1 MKYDSTWE
9 SLDSRPV
16 PEWFTD
22 AKFGIFIHWG
32 LYSVPGFAKKNQFS
46 EWFLNR
52 VRSGDPQ
59 FAEYGDYMKRVYGE
73 NFRYEDFV
81 GEFHAENFN
90 ADEWVNL
97 FERAGARYMNLVSK
111 HHDGFCMYKTD
122 YAWNW
127 NSVDVGPH
135 RDFCAEL
142 KAACDKSKV
151 RFGVYHSIY
160 EWYHPLY
167 LENPEKFAVEHLI
180 PMMKELIEKYQ
191 PATLFTDGEWSHP
204 DEVWHSREF
213 LQWLYNESSVRDFI
227 VPNDRWG
234 IGTRG
239 HHGGNYTTEY
249 GVIDSQTD
257 SVHDPDRTSEECRGI
272 GGSFGWNRFETVEDY
287 MSEEKLIKMFVDLV
301 SRGSNMLLN
310 IGPTGDGRIPV
321 IMQERL
327 LQMGA
332 WLDVNGEGIYGTR
345 KYKVKLDGDIRYT
358 KKDKTLYAF
367 IMKYPFGDIVL
378 DDVPYRPGV
387 KATLLG
393 YDGAIATAESNG
405 KTVLR
410 FGAINPDEIRS
421 HCVYGVRLEGCL
433 D

>member
-1 MKYDSTWE
+1 MKYENTWE
-9 SLDSRPV
+9 SLDQRPV
-16 PEWFTD
+16 PQWFAD

-32 LYSVPGFAKKNQFS
+32 LYSVPAFAKKNQFS
-46 EWFLNR
+46 EWFLNFA
-52 VRSGDPQ
+52 RSGNPEY
-59 FAEYGDYMKRVYGE
+59 AEYADYLKRVYGE
-73 NFRYEDFV
+73 NFEYEDFATM
-81 GEFHAENFN
+81 FRAENFH

-111 HHDGFCMYKTD
+111 HHDGFCMYKSS

-127 NSVDVGPH
+127 NSVDIGPH

-142 KAACDKSKV
+142 KEACEGSKV

-167 LENPEKFAVEHLI
+167 LENPERYAVEHLI

-191 PATLFTDGEWSHP
+191 PATLFTDGEWCYP

-234 IGTRG
+234 RGTRG

-249 GVIDSQTD
+249 GVIDSSTD
-257 SVHDPDRTSEECRGI
+257 SVYDPDRPSEECRGI

-287 MSEEKLIKMFVDLV
+287 MSEEKLIKMFVDLI

-310 IGPTGDGRIPV
+310 IGPTADGRIPV

-345 KYKVKLDGDIRYT
+345 KYVVKKDGVVRYT
-358 KKDKTLYAF
+358 RKDKTLYAF
-367 IMKYPFGDIVL
+367 VMKYPFGDIVM
-378 DDVPYRPGV
+378 DDVPFKPGI
-387 KATLLG
+387 KAKLLG
-393 YDGAIATAESNG
+393 YDGDIAVAEENG

-410 FGAINPDEIRS
+410 FGAINPEQIRS
-421 HCVYGVRLEGCL
+421 RCVYGVRLDGCL